1 MKKCF
6 VLVISIL
13 ILTNGYSQKSEI
25 NYNLIAYK
33 LDFTNPI
40 SVVNGLIFAAK
51 TKNVELWSIVF
62 DPLSTPSKNEM
73 YTNRMVYYTKDRNI
87 IEDAYDFRNSFINGE
102 VKFSENGDWAYVP
115 IWHSRKVEG
124 FQNKIELKNRFGN
137 WYISGF

>member
-1 MKKCF
+1 MKF
-6 VLVISIL
+6 SLSLLFQIL

-25 NYNLIAYK
+25 NYNLIAYE

-62 DPLSTPSKNEM
+62 DPLSTSFKSEM
-73 YTNRMVYYTKDRNI
+73 YTNRMVYYTKDRKI

-102 VKFSENGDWAYVP
+102 VTFSKNGDRAYVP

-124 FQNKIELKNRFGN
+124 FQNKISLENRFGN